1 MSKPVLE
8 QLERLELELNVFRD
22 HHTLEDLVVIGS
34 PNLENDQTLRGFQIC
49 WSMIQLWSCLLEE
62 GLVKLAFD
70 LLRGDAARRLEL
82 FGRDA
87 DVFHVGSQHEVNLHC
102 EWNCV
107 KLLFDISPTPKKAH
121 QVLVFLKYL
130 LVFILMLLVVRL
142 KDWRGKFLFV
152 LQSTP

>member
-1 MSKPVLE
+1 MSRPVLE

-34 PNLENDQTLRGFQIC
+34 PNLKNLSNIEGFPNMLIE
-49 WSMIQLWSCLLEE
+49 SPLISCLLEE

-82 FGRDA
+82 LRRDA

-102 EWNCV
+102 E
-107 KLLFDISPTPKKAH
+107 
-121 QVLVFLKYL
+121 
-130 LVFILMLLVVRL
+130 
-142 KDWRGKFLFV
+142 
-152 LQSTP
+152 